1 MKKFYY
7 KLLIPMI
14 FLFQLNLYGNS
25 IHKDLELELYKDE
38 TMRINGVL
46 KFEKNKNKYDVIF
59 EIPEENLST
68 VLDTLNMKKEIKS
81 VFLYDL
87 NKDNIKEIFVIYNE
101 NNKNSLEGYSLGN
114 LYMGENEYEG
124 EEVID
129 FFKTLNIATSQKL
142 NKKIENIQNFNASLA
157 KKELEQL
164 IPYYKVVNFND
175 YNIWDVSKR
184 VGRDEYNSK
193 AYLYQYE
200 LIPQDYEK
208 FDLQKYFKI
217 YSLDKL
223 NFIKNIGSSVIFSDG
238 NYYFLFQIQRLGL
251 ITLEE
256 VFQGEITG
264 KNILKNGEYFNEYEN
279 GNYER
284 DRKTGVWNSYEYSED
299 LKRYL
304 PVKKYFTS
312 GVLIRKDILYR
323 RSEELHIFSSTT
335 YNSKNEVVEIKYFEE
350 NGEVSQI
357 KTYKDSILEKVVN
370 YSHYKRTYSIYDKLV
385 NPKTGYEY
393 YKARESL
400 TQFKDL
406 NLLDAKLENEE
417 LNLYSLKSSDNKDIF
432 VVFQNYSPGKT
443 SQDGIRWYEDP
454 LKYFGIKEIFYGKRK
469 SEKIKSYEDIVKDGY
484 FEEFNLGYFP
494 GAASITGSP
503 YNAETVIKS
512 GYFENGAESGVRK
525 NYDSSRGDLISSFNY
540 VKGVLDGPYEIYFS
554 NGALKENGEYRNG
567 GKVILWEAGPQYWPS
582 Y

>member
-1 MKKFYY
+1 MNKFCY
-7 KLLIPMI
+7 KFLIPMI

-25 IHKDLELELYKDE
+25 IHKDLELELFKNE
-38 TMRINGVL
+38 EIRINGVL
-46 KFEKNKNKYDVIF
+46 KFEKNKNRYEIVF
-59 EIPEENLST
+59 EMPEKNLGV
-68 VLDTLNMKKEIKS
+68 VLDTLSLKKEVKS
-81 VFLYDL
+81 VFLYDI
-87 NKDNIKEIFVIYNE
+87 NRDNIKEIFIIYNE
-101 NNKNSLEGYSLGN
+101 NNKNSLEGYSIGN
-114 LYMGENEYEG
+114 LYMGEDEYQYDET
-124 EEVID
+124 ID
-129 FFKTLNIATSQKL
+129 IFKTLNIATSQRL

-157 KKELEQL
+157 KKELEEL
-164 IPYYKVVNFND
+164 VPYYKVVNFND

-184 VGRDEYNSK
+184 VGKDEYNSK

-223 NFIKNIGSSVIFSDG
+223 TFIKNIDRGVIFSDG

-256 VFQGEITG
+256 VFQGKISDESI
-264 KNILKNGEYFNEYEN
+264 IKNGEYFNEYEN
-279 GNYER
+279 GNYE
-284 DRKTGVWNSYEYSED
+284 KNIKVGVWNSYEYSEE

-304 PVKKYFTS
+304 PIEKYFAN
-312 GVLIRKDILYR
+312 GILIRKDILYR
-323 RSEELHIFSSTT
+323 RSEELHTFSSTS
-335 YNSKNEVVEIKYFEE
+335 YNSKNEIEEIKYYEE
-350 NGEVSQI
+350 NGDISQI

-370 YSHYKRTYSIYDKLV
+370 YTHYKRNYLIYDKV
-385 NPKTGYEY
+385 INPQSGYEY

-406 NLLDAKLENEE
+406 NLLNAKLENEE
-417 LNLYSLKSSDNKDIF
+417 LNLYSLKSSDNKEIF

-469 SEKIKSYEDIVKDGY
+469 SEKIKSYDDVVKDGY

-494 GAASITGSP
+494 GVASITGSIP
-503 YNAETVIKS
+503 NIETVVKS
-512 GYFENGAESGVRK
+512 GYFENGLKNGVWK
-525 NYDSSRGDLISSFNY
+525 SYDSSRGDIISSFSY
-540 VKGVLDGPYEIYFS
+540 AKGKLEGPYEIYFS
-554 NGALKENGEYRNG
+554 NGGLKENGEYKDET
-567 GKVILWEAGPQYWPS
+567 KVILWEAGPQYWPS
-582 Y
+582 S

>member
-1 MKKFYY
+1 MNKFCY
-7 KLLIPMI
+7 KFLIPMI

-25 IHKDLELELYKDE
+25 IHKDLELELFKNE
-38 TMRINGVL
+38 EIRINGVL
-46 KFEKNKNKYDVIF
+46 KFEKNKNRYEIF
-59 EIPEENLST
+59 FEMPEKNLGV
-68 VLDTLNMKKEIKS
+68 VLDTLSLKKEVKS
-81 VFLYDL
+81 VFLYDI
-87 NKDNIKEIFVIYNE
+87 NRDNIKEIFIIYNE
-101 NNKNSLEGYSLGN
+101 NNKNSLEGYSIGN
-114 LYMGENEYEG
+114 LYVGEDEYQYDET
-124 EEVID
+124 ID
-129 FFKTLNIATSQKL
+129 IFKTLNIATSQRL

-157 KKELEQL
+157 KKELEEL
-164 IPYYKVVNFND
+164 VPYYKVVNFND

-184 VGRDEYNSK
+184 VGKDEYNSK

-223 NFIKNIGSSVIFSDG
+223 TFIKNIDRGVIFSDG

-256 VFQGEITG
+256 VFQGKISDESI
-264 KNILKNGEYFNEYEN
+264 IKNGEYFNEYEN
-279 GNYER
+279 GNYE
-284 DRKTGVWNSYEYSED
+284 KNIKIGVWNSYEYSEE

-304 PVKKYFTS
+304 PIEKYFAN
-312 GVLIRKDILYR
+312 GILIRKDILYR
-323 RSEELHIFSSTT
+323 RSEELHTFSSTS
-335 YNSKNEVVEIKYFEE
+335 YNSKNEIEEIKYYEE
-350 NGEVSQI
+350 NGDISQI

-370 YSHYKRTYSIYDKLV
+370 YTHYKRNYSIYDKV
-385 NPKTGYEY
+385 INPQSGYEY

-406 NLLDAKLENEE
+406 NLLNAKLENEE
-417 LNLYSLKSSDNKDIF
+417 LNLYSLKSSDNKEIF

-469 SEKIKSYEDIVKDGY
+469 SEKIKSYDDVVKDGY

-494 GAASITGSP
+494 GAASITGSIP
-503 YNAETVIKS
+503 NIETVVKS
-512 GYFENGAESGVRK
+512 GYFENGLKSGVWK
-525 NYDSSRGDLISSFNY
+525 SYDSSRGDIISSFSY
-540 VKGVLDGPYEIYFS
+540 AKGKLEGPYEIYFS
-554 NGALKENGEYRNG
+554 NGGLKENGEYKDET
-567 GKVILWEAGPQYWPS
+567 KVILWEAGPQYWPS
-582 Y
+582 S